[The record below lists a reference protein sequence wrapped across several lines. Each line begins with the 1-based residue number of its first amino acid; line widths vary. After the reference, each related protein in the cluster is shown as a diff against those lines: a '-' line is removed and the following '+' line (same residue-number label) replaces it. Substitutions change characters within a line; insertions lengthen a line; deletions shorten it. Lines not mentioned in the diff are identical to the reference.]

1 MQKSTLCS
9 LNAFTPKRTCT
20 YSAANR
26 TTTRLQ
32 KGDITAHL
40 ASRVDIHASV
50 DLQEDRVSL
59 EPLLI

>member
-1 MQKSTLCS
+1 MQKSILCS
-9 LNAFTPKRTCT
+9 VNAFTPKHTCT

-26 TTTRLQ
+26 ITTRLEN
-32 KGDITAHL
+32 GDISSQL
-40 ASRVDIHASV
+40 ESRVDIHASV